1 MANLKA
7 GTLIGGNMIWHAGNM
22 PLDLNGVKFLVG
34 GNEVY
39 TKANR
44 PTPAEVGAVSKTG
57 DTMTGALSVNAEIK
71 SKSSNSYW
79 LSDGSIGTF
88 WRKDGTDLYLMRT
101 KDGTPAAGGEWSTH
115 RPFAM
120 NLATCKVSIGNGLFV
135 NGGLELGDAITLN
148 NKYVKGANNAV
159 VLRDHGNGNVTMSA
173 SVNGTGDAGDLY
185 LGYNSDASGTAGYR
199 TRSIRLESRMTWRGS
214 VYVIDSDGK
223 VNSENL
229 FGPIRTEKGTDNVY
243 HTIVGGTDTVNRGR
257 LLLAAGECGKVVH
270 ENTTSGDETVHI
282 AADSSTGLWVHTGL
296 QSGWGHAN
304 HKKYKFLSG
313 DLYVDDGTKRVFR
326 QGWDFGLGGRQG
338 SSAIAMDYT
347 EDKSKDFN
355 KLITAGEYG
364 VSGDW
369 LNGVTNVA
377 TAVSHTGTVK
387 VEVRYWGAGPA
398 YVQTYTNVAN
408 DMVRRKVRYGDGSY
422 PNTKWRPWAEFGN
435 YEVELAH
442 RLTVNRTNSTG
453 AAYITLKKRETR
465 TDMTSGWYNFG
476 TIDLK
481 VGDGTYD
488 PNNPNAG
495 DLGATVSAARQWDN
509 QKNRLLLQLRKATE
523 NKTISEVVL
532 YEDNARFTCN
542 GKIFELRDTGQVNAP
557 GQIQMVGKLL
567 NNAFASSN
575 KQILNANGSDYVY
588 VGNPT
593 VTKMY
598 LETNANGEVYV
609 NAAGSA
615 KRMYHEGYKPSID
628 ALGLTG
634 KIVGAPKNLGTE
646 DLDDIKTAGVYAQN
660 ANANTPGKNYPEEK
674 AGTLFVTTAAGVQQ
688 RYHVYNT
695 SNVYLRSQYGTGGW
709 TPWYRSIT
717 TADVN
722 VSNSGSWSN
731 VINKIPRIKSDG
743 VMEVARYID
752 MHIPDSTADFDVRFE
767 AETNSLALYTKS
779 GKIQIGAM
787 NSSYAHIYTDRPEFY
802 FNKGI
807 TAVGDLVAGNGHSVV
822 SNNNVVLKSGGRR
835 HIIFTDVSGA
845 TADGYIYKDAGSG
858 AFVINHGAIPCNTVF
873 NSSGEVIVDGYRW
886 AATHSHSY
894 AGQPGIFAPL
904 TVNFD
909 AVAGDSDY
917 YPIVR
922 GVSRSAGNGYTTQ
935 VDLGVLRSG
944 GANWG
949 QAIIRV
955 GSHESA
961 SHPQGLVYIDI
972 NGNLTAQG
980 NVTAFS
986 DIRVKKNIETIE
998 NALDKIDQIRGVTY
1012 DRTDMDVPRQ
1022 MGVIA
1027 QEVEEVVP
1035 EVVVESVHGDLEDF
1049 KGVAYG
1055 NLSALLIEGIKELR
1069 GELREI
1075 KAHLGL

>member
-1 MANLKA
+1 MANLKS

-22 PLDLNGVKFLVG
+22 PFDINGVKFLVG

-44 PTPAEVGAVSKTG
+44 PTPAEVGAVSKAG
-57 DTMTGALSVNAEIK
+57 DTMSGNLTIENNAPILKLSETDSGGKSYFIVTDGGNLRINVNNTSTTDETSVFEWNDSTKEFGIRNNLYVKGEARLNNLKLVGAMTI
-71 SKSSNSYW
+71 
-79 LSDGSIGTF
+79 D
-88 WRKDGTDLYLMRT
+88 
-101 KDGTPAAGGEWSTH
+101 
-115 RPFAM
+115 
-120 NLATCKVSIGNGLFV
+120 
-135 NGGLELGDAITLN
+135 
-148 NKYVKGANNAV
+148 NKYVKGANNAIV
-159 VLRDHGNGNVTMSA
+159 MRDHGNGNVTISA
-173 SVNGTGDAGDLY
+173 SVNADSVAGDLY

-199 TRSIRLESRMTWRGS
+199 TRRILLRSPTYWGNSAHVLFDDNGLF
-214 VYVIDSDGK
+214 
-223 VNSENL
+223 NSERMV
-229 FGPIRTEKGTDNVY
+229 GPIRTEKDSANIT
-243 HTIVGGTDTVNRGR
+243 HTVVGGTDTVNRGR
-257 LLLAAGECGKVVH
+257 LLLAAGECGKIVH
-270 ENTTSGDETVHI
+270 ENTSTGDEVAHI
-282 AADSSTGLWVHTGL
+282 AADASAGVWIHTGL

-304 HKKYKFLSG
+304 HKKYNFKAG

-338 SSAIAMDYT
+338 AGAIAKDYT
-347 EDKSKDFN
+347 EDTTRDFN
-355 KLITAGEYG
+355 KLIAAGEYG

-387 VEVRYWGAGPA
+387 VEIRHWSSGPA

-408 DMVRRKVRYGDGSY
+408 GLVRRKVRYGDGSY
-422 PNTKWRPWAEFGN
+422 PNINWRPWAEFGN
-435 YEVELAH
+435 YEVELGH
-442 RLTVNRTNSTG
+442 RLTINRTNSTG

-542 GKIFELRDTGQVNAP
+542 GKVFELRDTGQVNAP

-593 VTKMY
+593 VKKLY
-598 LETNANGEVYV
+598 IETDANGEVYV
-609 NAAGSA
+609 NANTSA
-615 KRMYHEGYKPSID
+615 KRVYHEGYKPSIA

-634 KIVGAPKNLGTE
+634 KIVGAPQTLAKE
-646 DLDDIKTAGVYAQN
+646 DLNDIKTAGVYAQN
-660 ANANTPGKNYPEEK
+660 ANANTPGLNYPEER
-674 AGTLFVTTAAGVQQ
+674 AGTLTVTVAAGTQQ

-695 SNVYLRSQYGTGGW
+695 SNIYTRAQYSTGGW
-709 TPWYRSIT
+709 TAWQRNIT
-717 TADVN
+717 TNDVN
-722 VSNSGSWSN
+722 MSGSGAWSS
-731 VINKIPRIKSDG
+731 VINKIPRIHSDG

-752 MHIPDSTADFDVRFE
+752 MHRPDSTADFDIRLE
-767 AETNSLALYTKS
+767 CEENSLAVYTKS
-779 GKIQIGAM
+779 GGIQIGAM
-787 NSSYAHIYTDRPEFY
+787 NSSYAHIYTDRASFY
-802 FNKGI
+802 MNKGL
-807 TAVGDLVAGNGHSVV
+807 TTVGAIESKGDVIS
-822 SNNNVVLKSGGRR
+822 SNNVTMKSGGRR
-835 HIIFTDVSGA
+835 HIIFADQSGN
-845 TADGYIYKDAGSG
+845 TADGFLYKDPGSG
-858 AFVINHGAIPCNTVF
+858 GFVFNHGTINCNTVF
-873 NSSGEVIVDGYRW
+873 SSNGEAMFDGYRW
-886 AATHSHSY
+886 AETHSHAY
-894 AGQPGIFAPL
+894 GGQPGIGAPL
-904 TVNFD
+904 TVEFGS
-909 AVAGDSDY
+909 VAGSSDY

-922 GVSRSAGNGYTTQ
+922 GISQSAGYGYTTQ
-935 VDLGVLRSG
+935 IDLGVIRQG
-944 GANWG
+944 GASWG
-949 QAIIRV
+949 QGVLRV

-961 SHPQGLVYIDI
+961 AHPQGIIYFDI
-972 NGNLTAQG
+972 SGNLSASG

-986 DIRVKKNIETIE
+986 DVRVKKNIETIE

-1027 QEVEEVVP
+1027 QEVEKVAP
-1035 EVVVESVHGDLEDF
+1035 EVIVESIHGDLEDF

-1069 GELREI
+1069 SELREI